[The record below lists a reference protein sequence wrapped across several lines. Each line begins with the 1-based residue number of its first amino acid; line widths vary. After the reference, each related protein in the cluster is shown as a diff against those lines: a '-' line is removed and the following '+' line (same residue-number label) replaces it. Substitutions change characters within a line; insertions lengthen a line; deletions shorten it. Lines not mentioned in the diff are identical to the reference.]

1 MIVLRVLGTLAVLAT
16 GVGKLLWI
24 LSTDRER
31 AAAQARAA
39 REGTAPASQ
48 PVPPRTQG

>member
-1 MIVLRVLGTLAVLAT
+1 VIVLRALGTLAVLAT

-24 LSTDRER
+24 LTTDRER
-31 AAAQARAA
+31 AAARARAE
-39 REGTAPASQ
+39 RERAPQ